1 MRVEIVPCLSD
12 NYAYLVI
19 DDRANVAAIVD
30 ASEEGPVLA
39 ALERSGAKPIALLST
54 HHHFD
59 HIGGNEAIRAR
70 FPGISVHGHR
80 SDEKRIP
87 ALSVPHEHGDVFR
100 LEGLEVRALHAP
112 GHTLGALTYVI
123 SDGSGPAWA
132 FSGDTMFLAGCGRL
146 FEGTPAQMLASL
158 ESVIGALP
166 DDTLIGCG
174 HEYTASNLRFA
185 AHVEPNNADVAARA
199 KEVAATRAAGRP
211 TVPGTLARERATN
224 PFLRVDSPELRKT
237 LGFDASADRVTVFA
251 ALRSAKDNFK

>member
-19 DDRANVAAIVD
+19 DERANVAAIVD

-39 ALERSGAKPIALLST
+39 AIERSGAKPIALLST

-112 GHTLGALTYVI
+112 GHTLGALTYVV
-123 SDGSGPAWA
+123 A
-132 FSGDTMFLAGCGRL
+132 
-146 FEGTPAQMLASL
+146 
-158 ESVIGALP
+158 
-166 DDTLIGCG
+166 
-174 HEYTASNLRFA
+174 TA
-185 AHVEPNNADVAARA
+185 
-199 KEVAATRAAGRP
+199 
-211 TVPGTLARERATN
+211 ERA
-224 PFLRVDSPELRKT
+224 RRGRSPAT
-237 LGFDASADRVTVFA
+237 PCSSPA
-251 ALRSAKDNFK
+251 AVVSSKARQRRCSSRSSR